1 MQILLDHITA
11 TLIGGTVILILAV
24 SQFRT
29 SEAVVDQ
36 TSYYAVK
43 RQILEMTEMI
53 ESDFKN
59 IGLGVPA
66 GTPVFNEVSENAIE
80 FLLLLDPDDTAL
92 SVVRYTEVPTD
103 TLEIDGEDIPVF
115 EVQRIVNGTVS
126 GRSPARMSE
135 FVVELRNVEG
145 DPVSSPEDA
154 ETIQVR
160 LSMIPPFSP
169 DKGFLKESHWTRT
182 FTPANL

>member
-11 TLIGGTVILILAV
+11 TMIGGTVLLILAV

-36 TSYYAVK
+36 TSYYASK

-53 ESDFKN
+53 EFDFKN

-66 GTPVFNEVSENAIE
+66 GTPVFNEVSENAVE
-80 FLLLLDPDDTAL
+80 FLMLLDPDDTAL
-92 SVVRYTEVPTD
+92 SVVRYVTVPTD
-103 TLEIDGEDIPVF
+103 TLELDGKEVPVY

-135 FVVELRNVEG
+135 FVIELRNVEG
-145 DPVSSPEDA
+145 DPVGDPEDA
-154 ETIQVR
+154 ETIHVR
-160 LSMIPPFSP
+160 FSLIPPFSA
-169 DKGFLKESHWTRT
+169 DKGFIKESHWART
-182 FTPANL
+182 FSAPNL